1 MHLHRLPPYHIDRI
15 LFDLEDADR
24 IDWGLSLLH
33 VPDHWKQTAGQGIRV
48 AVLDTGIDATHP
60 DLASAIDG
68 TRDFTN
74 SPIGTNDAQGHGT
87 HTAGIIAA
95 RKNNLGVVGVAPE
108 CRLLI
113 GKVLGDD
120 GSGLGSWVAAGIDWA
135 IEQGADVI
143 SLSLGSPSPDPT
155 ILAAIQRAAAK
166 GKFIIAAAGNDGG
179 TSGVDRVNFPGRWKE
194 TLAVAAFDRTGHLA
208 PFSSQGPEVAIAA
221 PGVEITS
228 TFPLALGSYAKLS
241 GTSMATPF
249 VSGVVA
255 LLLSL
260 ERHTAN
266 PPATN
271 SPTPPPPLT
280 TIDQLRELLAKSAVD
295 AGPPGKDWGYGYGLV
310 SPDAFLANF
319 EQQPPGTP
327 GTPGD
332 QPGTPGNPPGT
343 SPSEFRLGPVVIHI
357 PARPGDLASVSVV

>member
-15 LFDLEDADR
+15 LFDLEEAER
-24 IDWGLSLLH
+24 TDWGLSLLH
-33 VPDHWKQTAGQGIRV
+33 VPDHWKATAGENIRV

-60 DLASAIDG
+60 DLASAIDA
-68 TRDFTN
+68 TRDFTK
-74 SPIGTNDAQGHGT
+74 SPLGTNDAQGHGT

-95 RKNNLGVVGVAPE
+95 RKNNVGVVGVAPQ

-135 IEQGADVI
+135 CEQGADVI

-166 GKFIIAAAGNDGG
+166 GKFVIAAAGNDGG
-179 TSGVDRVNFPGRWKE
+179 TPGVDRVNFPGRWKE
-194 TLAVAAFDRTGHLA
+194 TLAVAAFDHERRLA
-208 PFSSQGPEVAIAA
+208 PFSSQGPEVALAA

-228 TFPLALGSYAKLS
+228 TFPIALGGYAKLS

-260 ERHTAN
+260 ERRT
-266 PPATN
+266 
-271 SPTPPPPLT
+271 PTSTPLT

-310 SPDAFLANF
+310 SPDALLGNL
-319 EQQPPGTP
+319 EQQPGNP
-327 GTPGD
+327 
-332 QPGTPGNPPGT
+332 PGTPGNPPFD
-343 SPSEFRLGPVVIHI
+343 SFRLGPVVIHI
-357 PARPGDLASVSVV
+357 PARTGDLASVSVV